1 MEADGYLCGD
11 GFIIYTNIKL
21 LCNLPEINMIL
32 YVNYLKY
39 IYIYIYNIY
48 IYIYIY
54 ILNTYLSTRSG
65 AGKL

>member
-11 GFIIYTNIKL
+11 DFIMYANIKL
-21 LCNLPEINMIL
+21 LCNLPEIHMIL

-39 IYIYIYNIY
+39 IF
-48 IYIYIY
+48 
-54 ILNTYLSTRSG
+54 LNKYLSARSE